1 MKAHLKLAEKIYGK
15 LNHSSG
21 FKDFKNQRVLGTD
34 FLLPIHAALGY
45 KKLFALY
52 TEKTGSTIVS
62 NIGAIMNCSNPG
74 ASVLNQRY
82 YVMPDHYLL
91 TVTKEMNKYERRQS
105 TDHMPRNG
113 VFNLFEYM
121 VFDMV
126 HFLETK
132 RHLDEVE
139 YFTSS
144 AKNHEPHTVCLATIF
159 INASHHCYPKVFH
172 HNRQLVIDL
181 HSVKTATPTYHRI
194 FKTPVVTPL
203 GDDPEIA

>member
-1 MKAHLKLAEKIYGK
+1 MRAHLKLAEKIYGK
-15 LNHSSG
+15 LNHSSK
-21 FKDFKNQRVLGTD
+21 FKDFKTQDILGTD

-62 NIGAIMNCSNPG
+62 NIGAIMDCSNPA
-74 ASVLNQRY
+74 ASLLNQRY

-91 TVTKEMNKYERRQS
+91 IVNKETNKYERRQS

-121 VFDMV
+121 VLDIAY
-126 HFLETK
+126 FLETK

-139 YFTSS
+139 YFTST
-144 AKNHEPHTVCLATIF
+144 AKNYEPHTVCLATSF

-181 HSVKTATPTYHRI
+181 YSIRTDTLTYHRT
-194 FKTPVVTPL
+194 FKIPVITPI
-203 GDDPEIA
+203 GDIPEIA